1 MTDTHRTRDTQA
13 APAGRGLKAN
23 SLGVLGILFFVLSAQ
38 APLTGI
44 AGAAPIATAI
54 GNGAGVPMSYVG
66 AGLVVLLFSIG
77 FVAMGRHV
85 VRSGAFYAYVGHGLG
100 LTTGTAA
107 AGVALF
113 AYASIQACMYGLYG
127 ASVSGLVDH
136 YVGLDL
142 DWWVWALLTM
152 AVIQALGALG
162 IELGVKV
169 LALFVSA
176 EFALLG
182 IFAIITLFEGGGSPD
197 GLDVAGSFGW
207 DAAFSGAPGVA
218 LSFAIAAMFGFEA
231 TAIYGEEAR
240 EPRKTV
246 PRATYLAVAVVT
258 IFFAFVSWML
268 VAYYGSS
275 DAQAQAGAAL
285 EGGDQTVWVSNA
297 LADQMG
303 DWAGDAV
310 GILLAT
316 SLFAGMLAFHN
327 SITRYL
333 YSLSRDGVIHPGLS
347 VVNARRAPARA
358 GTVQTISALL
368 LVMPFAI
375 LDKDPVLTLFSWGSG
390 VAVLAMLCLYL
401 LTGLSVLVFFRRE
414 PSGEP
419 MWSTRI
425 APVLSVITMAGA
437 VWLIV
442 DNFRTLTG
450 GSESTAFWLVA
461 SVPVVFLAS
470 LAWAVVRRERINPDS
485 VR

>member
-1 MTDTHRTRDTQA
+1 MTDTVTRE
-13 APAGRGLKAN
+13 RGLKRN

-44 AGAAPIATAI
+44 AGAAPIAAAI
-54 GNGAGVPMSYVG
+54 GNGAGVPMSYIG
-66 AGLVVLLFSIG
+66 SGLVVLLFSIG

-100 LTTGTAA
+100 LTMGTAA
-107 AGVALF
+107 AGVAVF
-113 AYASIQACMYGLYG
+113 AYATIQACMYGLYG
-127 ASVSGLVDH
+127 ASVSGLTAFYFGWNV
-136 YVGLDL
+136 

-152 AVIQALGALG
+152 ALIKVLGSLG
-162 IELGVKV
+162 IELGAKV
-169 LALFVSA
+169 LAVFVTA
-176 EFALLG
+176 EFAILG
-182 IFAIITLFEGGGSPD
+182 AFGLVTLFQGGGSSD
-197 GLDVAGSFGW
+197 GLDFAGSFGF

-231 TAIYGEEAR
+231 TAIYGEEAK
-240 EPRKTV
+240 EPRRTV

-268 VAYYGSS
+268 VAFYGASN
-275 DAQAQAGAAL
+275 AQAAAGAAL
-285 EGGDQTVWVSNA
+285 EGGDQTVWVSDA
-297 LADQMG
+297 VGAQLG
-303 DWAGDAV
+303 SWAGEAV

-327 SITRYL
+327 SIARYL
-333 YSLSRDGVIHPGLS
+333 FSLSRDGVIHAGLS
-347 VVNARRAPARA
+347 VVNERQAPARA
-358 GTVQTISALL
+358 GTVQTIGALL

-375 LDKDPVLTLFSWGSG
+375 LGRDPVLELFSWGSG

-401 LTGLSVLVFFRRE
+401 LTGVSVLAFFAQE
-414 PSGEP
+414 QTPES
-419 MWSTRI
+419 MWATRV

-450 GSESTAFWLVA
+450 GSESTALWLVL
-461 SVPVVFLAS
+461 SVPIVFVAS
-470 LAWAVVRRERINPDS
+470 LAWAMVRREQIDPDS